1 MLVFVLLLFLFIG
14 LLLFMDGY
22 PRKFRKGRSKPKV
35 VLIGGVHGNEP
46 AGSEALK
53 EVLRHWHIRRGTLVV
68 FPEVNEFGLIMGTR
82 YNLSLDPDI
91 NRNYYDGG
99 RCAKSKS
106 IMNEI
111 ANADLVVDLHE
122 GWGFH
127 KINKE
132 SIGSTISPS
141 SSPFAKFL
149 ANKCIKTLN
158 RTLASQQQFE
168 SLLERGCE
176 IKNSLACHCER
187 SNIPYL
193 LVETTGQ
200 NDIQPLELRK
210 KQHLLVLRT
219 VLETMGMV

>member
-1 MLVFVLLLFLFIG
+1 MSAFVLLLFSFIVM
-14 LLLFMDGY
+14 LIFLDQS

-35 VLIGGVHGNEP
+35 VLVGGVHGNEP

-53 EVLRHWHIRRGTLVV
+53 YVLDFWYIKRGTLVV

-82 YNLSLDPDI
+82 YNFSLDPDI

-111 ANADLVVDLHE
+111 ENADLVVDLHE

-127 KINKE
+127 KINKD

-141 SSPFAKFL
+141 ESPFAKYL
-149 ANKCIKTLN
+149 AQKCVTTLN
-158 RTLASQQQFE
+158 RTLPEQHKFE
-168 SLLERGCE
+168 SLLDRGCE
-176 IKNSLACHCER
+176 IKTSLACYCEKAT
-187 SNIPYL
+187 IPYL

-200 NDIQPLELRK
+200 NDVQPLELRK
-210 KQHLLVLRT
+210 SQHLVVLRT
-219 VLETMGMV
+219 ILETMGMV